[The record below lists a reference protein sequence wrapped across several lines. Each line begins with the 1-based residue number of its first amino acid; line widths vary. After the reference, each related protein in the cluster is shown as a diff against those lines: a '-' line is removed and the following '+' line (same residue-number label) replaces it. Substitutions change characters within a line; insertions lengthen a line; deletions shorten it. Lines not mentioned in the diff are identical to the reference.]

1 MEGLWPF
8 YVLRLP
14 HLLVDA
20 PSLVDGIKFE
30 LHTLLVDA
38 KAVADGDTVTV
49 YVSTSDARESSR
61 APQEVQMAAV
71 ELERIE
77 ALTERN
83 YTKADSLQKRIT
95 DVELLGFL

>member
-30 LHTLLVDA
+30 LHTLPVDA
-38 KAVADGDTVTV
+38 KAVADGNTVTV

-61 APQEVQMAAV
+61 VPQEVQMAAV
-71 ELERIE
+71 ERIE

-95 DVELLGFL
+95 DVELGFLQG